1 MAKNWSVLLL
11 GIAILTALVCVSSLL
26 LDDEL
31 DYGLLAQLNLDH
43 PVPLLDDLMIAVTKY
58 SIPGFVLVL
67 LSWFVASR
75 FSVRNDASHRLSV
88 RALRA
93 LGVVGGCAT
102 ASAALWAGRELPGA
116 MVLTGILLATGF
128 WLVSR
133 SLPKPGDAESAA
145 RVRLAFLL
153 TILAVLLAELSAE
166 VVVKQFV
173 SRARPLHR
181 THVQYRHAL
190 RRLDDEA
197 PKRGNSYVSGHAV
210 FFFAAV
216 TPLVLLARRR
226 STRVALGAWAVAVAY
241 SRLYVAAHFLTC
253 VVVGA
258 AMGIGIG
265 LAVVVTLAPAA
276 LPFIGNRSR
285 RPRIP
290 ASACAPAGP
299 RCGTCPLCRAQQT

>member
-1 MAKNWSVLLL
+1 MARNWSVLLL

-43 PVPLLDDLMIAVTKY
+43 PVPLLDDLVIAVTKY
-58 SIPGFVLVL
+58 SIPALMLVLVC
-67 LSWFVASR
+67 WFVASR
-75 FSVRNDASHRLSV
+75 FSVRGADSHRRSV
-88 RALRA
+88 RALRI
-93 LGVVGGCAT
+93 LGVTGGCAT

-116 MVLTGILLATGF
+116 MVMAGLLLAGGL
-128 WLVSR
+128 WLVSH
-133 SLPKPGDAESAA
+133 SLPKPGDVDGAA
-145 RVRLAFLL
+145 RVRRAFLL
-153 TILAVLLAELSAE
+153 TLLAVLLAELSAE

-181 THVQYRHAL
+181 THVGYRHAL

-197 PKRGNSYVSGHAV
+197 PKRGNSYVSGHTV

-226 STRVALGAWAVAVAY
+226 STRLALGAWAVAVAY
-241 SRLYVAAHFLTC
+241 TRLYVAAHVLTC

-258 AMGIGIG
+258 AMGVGIG
-265 LAVVVTLAPAA
+265 LAVVAAFAPAA
-276 LPFIGNRSR
+276 LPLSGNRSR
-285 RPRIP
+285 RSRIP
-290 ASACAPAGP
+290 AGSCAPAGP